1 MSSSVLDCC
10 IDFCSDILYQCC
22 LEVCCSERRE
32 PDHYRINQNSE
43 NKSSDEQPTFS
54 EAAVISEDPRMR
66 DNNWDSGVTRIS

>member
-1 MSSSVLDCC
+1 MSSVLECC
-10 IDFCSDILYQCC
+10 IEGLCTFLYWCC
-22 LEVCCSERRE
+22 VEVCCSERRE
-32 PDHYRINQNSE
+32 PDHHRINQNSA